1 MRRYQA
7 AWRRWLPYTTAILAL
22 AAVVGQIGAVAAD
35 GPPTP
40 NPLASPPT
48 NPVFEPVPGVDLNAN
63 GPAAGIRGDPMVGR
77 ILFARNC
84 VTCHGDRGVGA
95 VENPGS
101 DDGTVPPLNPI
112 DPVFIDSAN
121 GDPGTFTRAIDLFV
135 QHGSRPSGE
144 KPQLSMVGWG
154 DHKLLSQQDL
164 ADIEAYVMQLNG
176 LYWSGH
182 WAPPA
187 EVQMTASR
195 ADGAISYMTYRMT
208 LINHGTGTL
217 SNLTLHDQVPA
228 GLAVVSAYAG
238 APGLNPAKVTGNL
251 VEWFNVGI
259 PDGGALGPFVIVA
272 QIQDA
277 HVTVEPNVSSLQFTW
292 STWDGQQLP
301 SNVVS
306 NVPPPA
312 AAPVNI
318 LTTGG
323 PPSAATAQIV
333 QPSPAAL
340 SWAFSPPALTVK
352 VGDTISWTNTGALV
366 HTVTADDGSFDSGL
380 LNTGESWS
388 HTFSTPGTYAYHCT
402 PHPWMKATVVVQG
415 GG

>member
-1 MRRYQA
+1 
-7 AWRRWLPYTTAILAL
+7 
-22 AAVVGQIGAVAAD
+22 
-35 GPPTP
+35 
-40 NPLASPPT
+40 
-48 NPVFEPVPGVDLNAN
+48 
-63 GPAAGIRGDPMVGR
+63 MVGR

-195 ADGAISYMTYRMT
+195 ADGAVSYMTYRMT

-217 SNLTLHDQVPA
+217 SNLTLHDQCRA

-251 VEWFNVGI
+251 VEWSNVGI

-292 STWDGQQLP
+292 STWDGQKLP

-306 NVPPPA
+306 NAPPPA
-312 AAPVNI
+312 PAPGQHPDDRRPGVGRDSADRSAVPGGAVVD
-318 LTTGG
+318 LQPAHTHGQSRRHYFLDEHRRTGPHCYRRRRLVRLGTTQYWRELESHVQYSWYIRLPLHTA
-323 PPSAATAQIV
+323 PP
-333 QPSPAAL
+333 
-340 SWAFSPPALTVK
+340 
-352 VGDTISWTNTGALV
+352 G
-366 HTVTADDGSFDSGL
+366 
-380 LNTGESWS
+380 
-388 HTFSTPGTYAYHCT
+388 
-402 PHPWMKATVVVQG
+402 
-415 GG
+415 